1 MASNIWHK
9 PATPTK
15 IPKPKSTPTKI
26 VNDRIK
32 KCVICQKEL
41 GILNP
46 ETGKKD
52 KSYKVLSSEA
62 NCDIE
67 NSLSKLV
74 GKTKD
79 TPHPSNHICRNC
91 ERKVE
96 QFAALD
102 QMLEEKFRERF
113 QKKEKLKDELVA
125 QYRKHADSL
134 RIKRMVKDSPPR
146 KARKSL
152 LPQVASQSRR
162 PLSRSNT
169 LMTGFAPLS
178 ENTDPEPQ
186 IEKAIK
192 VRFNIFLS
200 VA

>member
-41 GILNP
+41 GVLNP

-52 KSYKVLSSEA
+52 KSYKVLGSEA
-62 NCDIE
+62 NSEIE
-67 NSLSKLV
+67 SSLSRIVQKS
-74 GKTKD
+74 KD
-79 TPHPSNHICRNC
+79 TPHPSNYICRTC

-96 QFAALD
+96 QIAALD
-102 QMLEEKFRERF
+102 TMLEEKLREKI
-113 QKKEKLKDELVA
+113 QKKEKVRDELVG
-125 QYRKHADSL
+125 QYRSHAESL

-152 LPQVASQSRR
+152 LPQVMSQSRR

-169 LMTGFAPLS
+169 LLSGFAPLS
-178 ENTDPEPQ
+178 ENTDPASDRER
-186 IEKAIK
+186 ACK
-192 VRFNIFLS
+192 VR
-200 VA
+200 